1 MHGTVAPHDMLPGTE
16 GDSDNQNV
24 PPSRSSTFIKSKKS
38 FRDNNDM
45 ITKTQKVID
54 SLSNRFYEKP
64 NEAKAREKHKPCP
77 YHRRLCNIHLRCLE
91 ILSLK
96 YQIVHMLDIHTS

>member
-54 SLSNRFYEKP
+54 SMRNPMKQRQGK
-64 NEAKAREKHKPCP
+64 
-77 YHRRLCNIHLRCLE
+77 NINLVLIIEDCA
-91 ILSLK
+91 IF
-96 YQIVHMLDIHTS
+96 I